1 MSSPT
6 GGYLVH
12 VVAVHQSSGGSPG
25 DGIIAARDEEPGG
38 RPLAHERGG
47 EASEGLRDHDRVGPV
62 AERVEDGARVRGQGG
77 RVVVGRQVRRQR
89 VVASRPEPATTRCQ
103 YQPPSRLRASARTW
117 RFPLHPLTVR
127 AGDAGP
133 PRATSVTGSTGRR
146 SSWSSSA
153 DASDRARPLRGHRS
167 PAPAGDVPV
176 AGEHEVLVRVRAAGL
191 HPDVW
196 HTVHGVPFA
205 LRLMSS
211 GLRRPKQR
219 VPGTDLAGVVESV
232 GPGATRFVQ
241 GDEVFG
247 ETLRANLWRN
257 GGTYAEFATVHEDLL
272 ESKPARLSFEEAAAV
287 PNAADRGPGHP
298 RRGRVRAGQ
307 RVPINGAGGGVG
319 RPACSSRGVGR
330 RGHRRRREGQARPRP
345 RAGSDRGDRLH
356 V

>member
-1 MSSPT
+1 MRAIVQDH
-6 GGYLVH
+6 Y
-12 VVAVHQSSGGSPG
+12 GSP
-25 DGIIAARDEEPGG
+25 D
-38 RPLAHERGG
+38 L
-47 EASEGLRDHDRVGPV
+47 LRLQEIG
-62 AERVEDGARVRGQGG
+62 
-77 RVVVGRQVRRQR
+77 
-89 VVASRPEPATTRCQ
+89 
-103 YQPPSRLRASARTW
+103 
-117 RFPLHPLTVR
+117 
-127 AGDAGP
+127 
-133 PRATSVTGSTGRR
+133 
-146 SSWSSSA
+146 
-153 DASDRARPLRGHRS
+153 
-167 PAPAGDVPV
+167 VPV

-287 PNAADRGPGHP
+287 PNAAKIAVQGIRDE
-298 RRGRVRAGQ
+298 GRVRAGQ

-319 RPACSSRGVGR
+319 TAGVQLAVAWGAEVTGVDAKDKLDLVRELGATEAIDCMSEDFTTSGERYDLDPGR
-330 RGHRRRREGQARPRP
+330 RGNPSVLGAPTCAHARGHVRPDRARPLRSVRSPMDREPRTLPYPARSFAVRP
-345 RAGSDRGDRLH
+345 AAVRLRGAKDPGDRLA
-356 V
+356 VVKELIDAGRFAPVVDRSFPLAEVPAAIRYLETGAARGRIVITIDG